1 MKIYYLEIV
10 TTEVDAVCAAYAST
24 HGVEGYLA
32 P

>member
-24 HGVEGYLA
+24 HGVQRRG
-32 P
+32 